1 MFFRYDAGMKRSWF
15 FSILSALG
23 SLFFFGC
30 FIVLVCALGI
40 VVHYSRDLPDY
51 HQLENY
57 TPLITT
63 RLYAGDGQR
72 LTEYA
77 TERRIFVPID
87 SIPEKLK
94 QAFISAEDKN
104 FYQHN
109 GVDFFGVARAVLTN
123 LTNIGE
129 SKRLVGA
136 STITQQVAKNF
147 FLTNEKSFS
156 RKVKEALLARKM
168 ENAFDKNHILELY
181 LNQIF
186 LGMRSYGVAAAALA
200 YFDKSLDELDIGEM
214 AYLAGLP
221 KGPNNYNPIKNP
233 EGAKA
238 RRDYVLDRMYSN
250 GYITLEEKEQAQNQ
264 PLLMAKGDANQSV
277 PDADFYSE
285 EIRRLIVEKY
295 GEDALYQGG
304 LAVRAALDPTLQAYA
319 VKAVREGLFAYD
331 QRHGYRGAFAQI
343 KDMKNWEEE
352 LAALQRPVYI
362 PEDWQLAVVLQV
374 KEKEASV
381 GLANQQKGKIVLD
394 DMTWARKALNEG
406 RISDKE
412 VKKAADVVSVGDVIW
427 VQPKQNMPDTF
438 VLKQFPEVEGALVA
452 MDPHTGR
459 VLAMVGGL
467 SFQRSQFNRA
477 TQAYRQPGSSF
488 KPFVYLTAL
497 DNGFTPSSL
506 ILDAPLVVD
515 QGPGQDKW
523 KPRNYTKIFYGMSTL
538 RTGIEKSRNL
548 MTIRLAQAVGIEK
561 TVEYARKFGIM
572 DNMLPVLAM
581 SLGSGETTLLRLTS
595 AYASLVNGGK
605 KVEPYFID
613 RIQDRSGKT
622 IYKYDTRECP
632 KCQGA
637 EATPFAVPELADTHE
652 QIQDPVSAYQMVNI
666 MTGVVERGTG
676 RIAQAVKR
684 TLAAKS
690 GTSNDNVD
698 TWFMGFSPDL
708 VVGVWVGFDQPKTLG
723 PKDTGSVVA
732 APIFRDF
739 MTMALKDKP
748 DIPFRV
754 PEGVRLVRVNYKTGK
769 PAQPGDE
776 IVILEA
782 FRQDTDLSTITSTVG
797 EGESSAGEDTPEVGG
812 LY

>member
-1 MFFRYDAGMKRSWF
+1 MGDFFRYDASMKRSWLLNII
-15 FSILSALG
+15 STLG

-30 FIVLVCALGI
+30 FVVLVLALGV

-51 HQLENY
+51 RQLEDY
-57 TPLITT
+57 KPLITT
-63 RLYAGDGQR
+63 RLYAGNGQR
-72 LTEYA
+72 LMEYA
-77 TERRIFVPID
+77 TERRIFVPIE
-87 SIPEKLK
+87 SVPEKLK

-109 GVDFFGVARAVLTN
+109 GVDFWGVLRALMTN
-123 LTNIGE
+123 VGNIGE

-156 RKVKEALLARKM
+156 RKIKEALLARKM

-200 YFDKSLDELDIGEM
+200 YFDKSLDELDLSEM
-214 AYLAGLP
+214 AFLAGLP
-221 KGPNNYNPIKNP
+221 KGPNNYNPVKNP

-250 GYITLEEKEQAQNQ
+250 GYITEQEKDEAQNQ
-264 PLLMAKGDANQSV
+264 PLVVAKTGAAQAV

-295 GEDALYQGG
+295 GDDALYQGG
-304 LAVRAALDPTLQAYA
+304 LAVRAAIDPTLQAYA
-319 VKAVREGLFAYD
+319 VKALRDGLFAYD
-331 QRHGYRGAFAQI
+331 KRHGYRGAFAHI
-343 KDMKNWEEE
+343 KDMKAWEEE
-352 LAALQRPVYI
+352 LPAIEKPVWI
-362 PEDWQLAVVLQV
+362 PDDWQLAVVLQV
-374 KEKEASV
+374 KEKEAVV
-381 GLANQQKGKIVLD
+381 GLSSTQQGTVPLSDI
-394 DMTWARKALNEG
+394 TWARKALGEG

-412 VKKAADVVSVGDVIW
+412 VKKVADVLSVGDVIF
-427 VQPKQNMPDTF
+427 VQQKQPDVF
-438 VLKQFPEVEGALVA
+438 SLKQFPEVEGALVA
-452 MDPHTGR
+452 LDPHTGR
-459 VLAMVGGL
+459 VLAMAGGL

-497 DNGFTPSSL
+497 DSGFTPSSL

-572 DNMLPVLAM
+572 DNMLPVLSM
-581 SLGSGETTLLRLTS
+581 SLGSGETTLLKLTS

-605 KVEPYFID
+605 KVDPYFID

-622 IYKYDTRECP
+622 IYRYDTRECP
-632 KCQGA
+632 NCQGPDA
-637 EATPFAVPELADTHE
+637 NPFEVPQLADTHE

-676 RIAQAVKR
+676 RIAQTVKR

-698 TWFMGFSPDL
+698 TWFLGFSPDL

-723 PKDTGSVVA
+723 PRDTGSVVA

-739 MTMALKDKP
+739 MAMALKDKP

-776 IVILEA
+776 VVILEA

-797 EGESSAGEDTPEVGG
+797 EAETSAGENTPEVGG